1 MLVYFAG
8 MRFLPKLHEKGT
20 GWKLVLAGGIAGGL
34 AGLLMAIASG
44 SFSAAG
50 ALMLVMFLGGILF
63 GFLYWI
69 VNLQILK
76 VPGVFRYFLE
86 RVVFYV
92 AGSSLFR
99 DCPPAASCGRVLK
112 KRLMTLLSGDTIY
125 KRQSA
130 ATVPLAASGL

>member
-1 MLVYFAG
+1 MDLKKTARWEAAIFFVMMLVSSWSETTVSSGAFYIFALIAAGISVLVYFAG

-20 GWKLVLAGGIAGGL
+20 GWKLVLAGGIAGAL

-76 VPGVFRYFLE
+76 YLK
-86 RVVFYV
+86 
-92 AGSSLFR
+92 SSGT
-99 DCPPAASCGRVLK
+99 SWK
-112 KRLMTLLSGDTIY
+112 E
-125 KRQSA
+125 
-130 ATVPLAASGL
+130 

>member
-1 MLVYFAG
+1 

-76 VPGVFRYFLE
+76 YLE
-86 RVVFYV
+86 
-92 AGSSLFR
+92 SSGT
-99 DCPPAASCGRVLK
+99 SWK
-112 KRLMTLLSGDTIY
+112 E
-125 KRQSA
+125 
-130 ATVPLAASGL
+130 